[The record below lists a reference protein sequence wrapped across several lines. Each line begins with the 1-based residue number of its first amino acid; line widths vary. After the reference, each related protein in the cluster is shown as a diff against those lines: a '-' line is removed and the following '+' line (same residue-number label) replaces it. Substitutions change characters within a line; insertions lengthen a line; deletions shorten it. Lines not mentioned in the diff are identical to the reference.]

1 MCNRCFDEK
10 DLPQKIKEAYS
21 FDFQQ
26 IKKGNAEKLI
36 NQKLKEWFSPI

>member
-1 MCNRCFDEK
+1 MLNELFI
-10 DLPQKIKEAYS
+10 LTKIKEAYS

>member
-1 MCNRCFDEK
+1 MKN

-36 NQKLKEWFSPI
+36 NQKLKRMVSSSNF

>member
-26 IKKGNAEKLI
+26 IKKEM
-36 NQKLKEWFSPI
+36 LKS